1 MKRLLTLSLAA
12 TLSACMVGPDYQR
25 PEVPLVDDWH
35 TDLKHKK
42 IAETSL
48 ADEAWLDIFQ
58 DEQLQSM
65 LQQALAQNKQLLIAM
80 ERIEESRALYRVDR
94 APLFPSLDF
103 GLTGERERESDL
115 TSSNAEI
122 VPEYFL
128 GASASWEL
136 DLWGK
141 NRRRSNAA
149 YARYLSTE
157 YGAQAVKL
165 ALIAEVSRAYFN
177 VEGLNSRLGVNY
189 ETLDARETGVEIAHK
204 RFKGGLTSSLE
215 VKQAEVELARTRA
228 SVPQI
233 QQSKLSAEN
242 RLSVLMGLPPQHL
255 TIEGSLEEQYIP
267 ATVTAGLPSSLLERR
282 PDIIAA
288 EQRLAA
294 SSELVGVAKARLFP
308 SISLTGDLGTQTMDF
323 EDLLDSDGKYWIVN
337 VDILMPL
344 FNAGGRRAEL
354 SAAESRYNQTRLAYE
369 EVVLQALRETSDA
382 LNNFH
387 KSGEALEANLALE
400 KASAEYLSLA
410 TKRYRNGVLS
420 YLDVLDAQRLL
431 FDAEL
436 SVSTARER
444 QLVALVD
451 LYKALG
457 GGWNPAEFIPGEE

>member
-1 MKRLLTLSLAA
+1 
-12 TLSACMVGPDYQR
+12 
-25 PEVPLVDDWH
+25 
-35 TDLKHKK
+35 
-42 IAETSL
+42 
-48 ADEAWLDIFQ
+48 
-58 DEQLQSM
+58 
-65 LQQALAQNKQLLIAM
+65 
-80 ERIEESRALYRVDR
+80 
-94 APLFPSLDF
+94 
-103 GLTGERERESDL
+103 
-115 TSSNAEI
+115 
-122 VPEYFL
+122 
-128 GASASWEL
+128 
-136 DLWGK
+136 
-141 NRRRSNAA
+141 
-149 YARYLSTE
+149 
-157 YGAQAVKL
+157 
-165 ALIAEVSRAYFN
+165 
-177 VEGLNSRLGVNY
+177 
-189 ETLDARETGVEIAHK
+189 
-204 RFKGGLTSSLE
+204 
-215 VKQAEVELARTRA
+215 
-228 SVPQI
+228 
-233 QQSKLSAEN
+233 
-242 RLSVLMGLPPQHL
+242 
-255 TIEGSLEEQYIP
+255 
-267 ATVTAGLPSSLLERR
+267 
-282 PDIIAA
+282 
-288 EQRLAA
+288 
-294 SSELVGVAKARLFP
+294 
-308 SISLTGDLGTQTMDF
+308 MDF